1 MAVPLFSKR
10 SLMPC
15 APDLAAD
22 TSSTPESMSSTRDR
36 AVSKLLFMVVAI
48 TPVGPVFTQPL
59 QYRPGETLKASK
71 LNVVS
76 LIPTAF
82 FFKCSY
88 KNVILSCI
96 FLKNKTKRCSP
107 YLQLAELGPFC
118 WGLWPCG
125 CRTAPRHRLTG
136 SCSRCCW
143 WSDHRPRPPPLQWA
157 LRAHP
162 PLSPARTQVPCRLGN
177 LAIPSLPDS

>member
-1 MAVPLFSKR
+1 MLPMKLLICFNLIGILFFLQAPSPFLLFNIKHFQSTLSWQNLKINTLLVYESCKGAMAVPLFSKR

-82 FFKCSY
+82 FL
-88 KNVILSCI
+88 NAD
-96 FLKNKTKRCSP
+96 TKMLFSV
-107 YLQLAELGPFC
+107 AF
-118 WGLWPCG
+118 
-125 CRTAPRHRLTG
+125 
-136 SCSRCCW
+136 S
-143 WSDHRPRPPPLQWA
+143 
-157 LRAHP
+157 
-162 PLSPARTQVPCRLGN
+162 
-177 LAIPSLPDS
+177 